1 MISIS
6 LALPILLFTLFRD
19 FIWLVKQNLTFDMQK
34 NIEKN
39 NCTII
44 FESVT
49 LSIPN
54 LLFCG
59 TNAI

>member
-19 FIWLVKQNLTFDMQK
+19 LIWLVKQNLTFDMQK

-54 LLFCG
+54 LFCG